1 MKEKFMVCIFFS
13 SKYFISPGFHSVSLR
28 KILSAHIFVFHCY
41 LPFILS
47 THGGLSLAH
56 HGVYG
61 LISVS
66 KYLGLYASL
75 RILGWMGCLNT
86 EL

>member
-1 MKEKFMVCIFFS
+1 MKEKFMVCIFFLFQIF
-13 SKYFISPGFHSVSLR
+13 YFPGFHSVSWR

-56 HGVYG
+56 HVVYG
-61 LISVS
+61 WISVS

-75 RILGWMGCLNT
+75 RTLGLGGLF
-86 EL
+86 EY